1 MGSPVMHIDCGRL
14 GKALD
19 TAHHAASIHKYPDP
33 TAGNT
38 AEQEAEMQGWQRY
51 RCSVTHTCGLG
62 LAMRTGMP
70 YITMNDK
77 HEGDVALGLTQGCS
91 I

>member
-1 MGSPVMHIDCGRL
+1 MQQ
-14 GKALD
+14 
-19 TAHHAASIHKYPDP
+19 ASISIQILQLATLQSRKP
-33 TAGNT
+33 
-38 AEQEAEMQGWQRY
+38 
-51 RCSVTHTCGLG
+51 RCKDGSAIAAVTHTCGLG

>member
-19 TAHHAASIHKYPDP
+19 TAHHAASSHKYSEP

-38 AEQEAEMQGWQRY
+38 AEQGAEMQGGQRY
-51 RCSVTHTCGLG
+51 RFSVMHTCGLS
-62 LAMRTGMP
+62 LAMRTGTP
-70 YITMNDK
+70 YITMK
-77 HEGDVALGLTQGCS
+77 EQA
-91 I
+91 